1 MPMPREPFDD
11 VSRRRVMKVGAATA
25 GTTTLGFAVS
35 GTARQGGR
43 GGGKSGG
50 RGQTSSEVRLNV
62 PFTVE
67 FDQEVTRNASCMSDQ
82 SAQQGYNQYHY
93 TYCDESEPAGTFC
106 VIPDEAKVNESR
118 TYEFRSVQDCKGS
131 GFSEK
136 FSFGP
141 ANSDCPD

>member
-1 MPMPREPFDD
+1 MPRQPFDD

-25 GTTTLGFAVS
+25 GATTLGFAIS

-50 RGQTSSEVRLNV
+50 RGQTSDEIRLNV

-67 FDQEVTRNASCMSDQ
+67 FDQVVERNASCMSDE
-82 SAQQGYNQYHY
+82 SAQQEYNQYVY
-93 TYCDESEPAGTFC
+93 TYCDEEDSDKTFC
-106 VIPDEAKVNESR
+106 VIPDDSDVNENR